1 MDSPLVKVTHHSDL
15 PIRFGRRLTYS
26 TFMMCCGVT
35 CLVALSVKGE
45 PLMVSYIKAQCIL
58 SSEHLLCEQR
68 RTDHR
73 RTPKN
78 NYIFEQS
85 WNLV

>member
-45 PLMVSYIKAQCIL
+45 PLMVSHIKAQCIL
-58 SSEHLLCEQR
+58 SSEHPLCEQR

-78 NYIFEQS
+78 NYNFEQS